1 MFQNEIMIGASAAIE
16 RRVLSSITLGLA
28 QDSGWYV
35 PNWEA
40 QGFLRHGHLVGCD
53 MLVRISSVRVQL
65 LCPCWLSLEAMHPAS
80 WSIERMCCIP
90 FH

>member
-53 MLVRISSVRVQL
+53 MLVRIAAI
-65 LCPCWLSLEAMHPAS
+65 LCQSAADVPMLAVSRGDAFRFLEY
-80 WSIERMCCIP
+80 
-90 FH
+90 